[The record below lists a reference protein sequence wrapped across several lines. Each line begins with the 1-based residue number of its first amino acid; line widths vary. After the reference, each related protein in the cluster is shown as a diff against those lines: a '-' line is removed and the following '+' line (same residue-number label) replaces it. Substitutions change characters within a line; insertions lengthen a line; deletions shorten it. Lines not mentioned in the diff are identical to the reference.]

1 MSSQAYGVTLTTPGV
16 ALLFTGAV
24 VNDART
30 RQAGCMPR
38 STVTFVC
45 AQCGGETLR
54 WAGQC
59 PYCQAWN
66 TLQEF
71 EVRKPPPGRRGKE
84 ARSVSSSPSPARAT
98 PVTEISAEAAPRLR
112 LEWGELNRVLG
123 GGIVPGSLVLVGG
136 EPGVGKSTLLMHA
149 AHQIEGKVLYVSGEE
164 SNQQVQMRAARLG
177 ALSPDI
183 LLLAEND
190 LDVIADTISAEA
202 PQLAI
207 VDSIQT
213 VADSAISGSAGSV
226 TQVRESA
233 ARLMRLAK
241 ETGVPI
247 FLVGHVTKEGAIAGP
262 RVLEHIVDTVLYL
275 EGDRRQELRLLRAM
289 KNRFGSAEEIGVF
302 AMGERGLEEV
312 PDPSAAML
320 SQAGTASAGTA
331 VVVVM
336 EGTRPLLIEIQ
347 SLVNKRN
354 DSVPP
359 RRVANGF
366 DVNRVHMLLA
376 VLDRRGQT
384 PLGTHDVFV
393 NVAGGIRITEPA
405 ADLGLALSLAGNQ
418 RSQPMPEGLV
428 VLGELGLAGEVRRV
442 SQTERRL
449 NEAARHGFTHALI
462 PSGSRTGR
470 PAGLHIREVR
480 TVAEAISV
488 LFPKPIH
495 SGAFIEEA
503 EVPVS

>member
-1 MSSQAYGVTLTTPGV
+1 
-16 ALLFTGAV
+16 
-24 VNDART
+24 
-30 RQAGCMPR
+30 MPR
-38 STVTFVC
+38 SSVTFVC
-45 AQCGGETLR
+45 TQCGGESLR

-59 PYCQAWN
+59 PHCQAWN

-71 EVRKPPPGRRGKE
+71 EVKKEPGRRKSESRSSRGANSGGSS
-84 ARSVSSSPSPARAT
+84 ARPV
-98 PVTEISAEAAPRLR
+98 PVTQISADSAPRLR
-112 LEWGELNRVLG
+112 LAWGELNRVLG

-149 AHQIEGKVLYVSGEE
+149 AHQVVSG
-164 SNQQVQMRAARLG
+164 G
-177 ALSPDI
+177 G
-183 LLLAEND
+183 
-190 LDVIADTISAEA
+190 T
-202 PQLAI
+202 
-207 VDSIQT
+207 
-213 VADSAISGSAGSV
+213 
-226 TQVRESA
+226 
-233 ARLMRLAK
+233 
-241 ETGVPI
+241 
-247 FLVGHVTKEGAIAGP
+247 

-347 SLVNKRN
+347 SLVNKAN
-354 DSVPP
+354 TNFPP

-366 DVNRVHMLLA
+366 DLNRVHMLLA
-376 VLDRRGQT
+376 VLDRRGKT
-384 PLGTHDVFV
+384 PLGQHDVFV

-405 ADLGLALSLAGNQ
+405 ADLGLALSIAGNQ
-418 RSQPMPEGLV
+418 RSQPLPEGLV

-442 SQTERRL
+442 GQTERRL
-449 NEAARHGFTHALI
+449 QEAARHGFTRALI

-470 PAGLHIREVR
+470 PAGLEITEVR
-480 TVAEAISV
+480 TLAEAISA
-488 LFPKPIH
+488 LFPNHIH

-503 EVPVS
+503 GVTVS